1 MAPARAILVTGFEP
15 YGGFGLNPSALIAE
29 RLDGAAI
36 GDHRVIGRTLPV
48 SLADLDGALD
58 RVLAD
63 VDPVLVVALGLAS
76 DEPVVRLERFA
87 VNLADFAIPDN
98 DGARVAGRALAPE
111 GPAALAARL
120 PLPAIRDALL
130 ARGIPARLS
139 NSAGTY
145 LCNAAMY
152 RLLARLPDAVPCGFI
167 HLPHLPAEAA
177 RLMTGNERET
187 VPSMALDLQVEAV
200 RVALVESLAASPRG
214 DLATS

>member
-1 MAPARAILVTGFEP
+1 MAPARAVLVTGFEP
-15 YGGFGLNPSALIAE
+15 FGGFGLNPSALIAE

-36 GDHRVIGRTLPV
+36 GGQRVIGRTLPV
-48 SLADLDGALD
+48 SLADLDGALE

-63 VDPVLVVALGLAS
+63 VDPVLVLALGLAS
-76 DEPVVRLERFA
+76 DEPVIRLERFA

-98 DGARVAGRALAPE
+98 AGARVAGQKLDPD

-120 PLPAIRDALL
+120 PLAAIRDALL
-130 ARGIPARLS
+130 ARGIPSRLS
-139 NSAGTY
+139 NTAGTY

-152 RLLARLPDAVPCGFI
+152 RLLVRLPETVPCGFI

-187 VPSMALDLQVEAV
+187 VPSMTLDLQVDAV
-200 RVALVESLAASPRG
+200 RVALAESLAASPRG
-214 DLATS
+214 GLATS